1 MTAVTGR
8 AATAVARGGFGT
20 GPLSRAAA
28 LVHTLLTVEAMLL
41 AAASPGLAGV
51 FLLGTDP
58 SNLPLIALCLVP
70 LGPALSAALYA
81 LHRRGRELTELRP
94 ARTFWHGWRLNS
106 VPVLRLWVPLLAWL
120 TVIGFSLT
128 HFPDAGVPG
137 WWAGLLV
144 VVGVVSLLW
153 GGHALVL
160 GSLFTFRSADVARL
174 AAYFL
179 LRRPTASLATASLL
193 VLTGGLTV
201 LGTEALPVLLVA
213 PLLLSLLHAFRSEIA
228 EAQEDFTA

>member
-1 MTAVTGR
+1 M
-8 AATAVARGGFGT
+8 
-20 GPLSRAAA
+20 
-28 LVHTLLTVEAMLL
+28 
-41 AAASPGLAGV
+41 
-51 FLLGTDP
+51 
-58 SNLPLIALCLVP
+58 
-70 LGPALSAALYA
+70 
-81 LHRRGRELTELRP
+81 
-94 ARTFWHGWRLNS
+94 
-106 VPVLRLWVPLLAWL
+106 LRLWVPLLAWL

-160 GSLFTFRSADVARL
+160 GSLFAFRSGDTARL

-179 LRRPTASLATASLL
+179 LHRPTASLATASLL
-193 VLTGGLTV
+193 VLAGGLTA
-201 LGTEALPVLLVA
+201 LGTEALPVLLAA
-213 PLLLSLLHAFRSEIA
+213 PLLLSLLHAFRSEIT

>member
-8 AATAVARGGFGT
+8 APTAVARGGFGT

-81 LHRRGRELTELRP
+81 LHRRGRSSRSCGPRGRSGT
-94 ARTFWHGWRLNS
+94 
-106 VPVLRLWVPLLAWL
+106 
-120 TVIGFSLT
+120 
-128 HFPDAGVPG
+128 AGG
-137 WWAGLLV
+137 
-144 VVGVVSLLW
+144 
-153 GGHALVL
+153 
-160 GSLFTFRSADVARL
+160 
-174 AAYFL
+174 
-179 LRRPTASLATASLL
+179 
-193 VLTGGLTV
+193 
-201 LGTEALPVLLVA
+201 
-213 PLLLSLLHAFRSEIA
+213 
-228 EAQEDFTA
+228 

>member
-1 MTAVTGR
+1 MTAVAGR
-8 AATAVARGGFGT
+8 GAAAVARDGFGA

-51 FLLGTDP
+51 FLLGTAP
-58 SNLPLIALCLVP
+58 SNLPLLALCLVP

-94 ARTFWHGWRLNS
+94 ARTYWRGWRLNAGA
-106 VPVLRLWVPLLAWL
+106 VLRLWVPLLAWL

-128 HFPDAGVPG
+128 HFPAAGVPN

-144 VVGVVSLLW
+144 VIGAVSLLW

-160 GSLFTFRSADVARL
+160 GSLFAFRSQDVARL

-179 LRRPTASLATASLL
+179 LHRPKASLATASLL
-193 VLTGGLTV
+193 VLAGGLTL
-201 LGTEALPVLLVA
+201 LGTEALAALLAA
-213 PLLLSLLHAFRSEIA
+213 PLLLSLLHGFRSVIA
-228 EAQEDFTA
+228 ETREEFTA